1 MAAAAVVRFAIL
13 IHAQT
18 HVHSDEAIIGLMGKH
33 ILEGKFFPFYM
44 YGQDYNAAAAWEA
57 YLAVIPYSLFGVG
70 VVPLK
75 AGIVVLSLA
84 TLVAFYA
91 MTQILYGRSTAIV
104 ATVLFALSPSLLKW
118 HFQVRGYSW
127 YFLSIP
133 ILTALFFAIEART
146 HPRRKLLFLF
156 GLAAGLSLWSLEL
169 VLIVCLALWGLLA
182 LRRRWSLPH
191 AATAVAGFVVG
202 YAPAIVFNITHHFVN
217 WTEVFVDKS
226 GGTGLFNPSTYVAIF
241 VNEMPKFFGPD
252 TTLWY
257 YPETSAI
264 GYAFYAIALA
274 AIGLAI
280 APFVKHPK
288 RLYDGIRGE
297 LALSDE
303 KKDLVMLALTVAS
316 FVPYVVAPVRVPG
329 YFLGGCVFLSV
340 LAGRLLVRA
349 WSSPKLPVRIAG
361 GLVLA
366 LAAWGGLA
374 AIVETGRRNQIET
387 LSLNST
393 GGLDLTRFPG
403 ADIDGVERHLRDHRI
418 DSVWAT
424 VSFVYPLLFE
434 SGETLAVSDK
444 VFGGEQEVYPNTVV
458 RRQPSGGPHQVF
470 VLESASPLRAAV
482 VGRCTELFGAPP
494 AATEYGS
501 LVVIEAQRR
510 P

>member
-1 MAAAAVVRFAIL
+1 MAAAAVVRFVIL
-13 IHAQT
+13 FHSQT

-91 MTQILYGRSTAIV
+91 MTLSVYGRSTAIV
-104 ATVLFALSPSLLKW
+104 ATIVFALSPSLLKW

-127 YFLSIP
+127 YLLSIP
-133 ILTALFFAIEART
+133 ILTALFFAIEAHT
-146 HPRRKLLFLF
+146 PPRRRLLFLF
-156 GLAAGLSLWSLEL
+156 GVVTGLSIWSLEL
-169 VLIVCLALWGLLA
+169 VLVVCLALWGLLA
-182 LRRRWSLPH
+182 LRRRLSVTH
-191 AATAVAGFVVG
+191 AITALAGFVVG
-202 YAPAIVFNITHHFVN
+202 YAPAIVFNISHHFVN
-217 WTEVFVDKS
+217 WTEVFIDKS
-226 GGTGLFNPSTYVAIF
+226 GGTGQFNPSTNVEIF
-241 VNEMPKFFGPD
+241 AKEMPKFCGPD

-257 YPETSAI
+257 YPETPAI
-264 GYAFYAIALA
+264 GYAFYAIAIA
-274 AIGLAI
+274 AIAVALL
-280 APFVKHPK
+280 PFVKRPP
-288 RLYDGIRGE
+288 RLMDGVRGE
-297 LALSDE
+297 LATNDE
-303 KKDLVMLALTVAS
+303 NKDLVMVVLTIAC

-349 WSSPKLPVRIAG
+349 WSSPKLPARIAG
-361 GLVLA
+361 GLLLA
-366 LAAWGGLA
+366 LTAWGGVA

-387 LSLNST
+387 LSLNSA

-403 ADIDGVERHLRDHRI
+403 ADIDLVERHLRDHGI

-424 VSFVYPLLFE
+424 MSFVYPLLFE

-444 VFGGEQEVYPNTVV
+444 VFGGEQEVYPSAVA
-458 RRQPSGGPHQVF
+458 RRQPSGGPRQVF
-470 VLESASPLRAAV
+470 VLESNSPLRAAV
-482 VGRCTELFGAPP
+482 IGRSTELFGAPP
-494 AATEYGS
+494 AVTEYGS